1 MMLPKYL
8 DAGTGSAIWAAITAG
23 VAGGFVVIKIF
34 WFRFIKFIKRILNIS
49 GRK

>member
-1 MMLPKYL
+1 MLPRYL

-34 WFRFIKFIKRILNIS
+34 WFRFTKFIKRILKLN
-49 GRK
+49 GKK

>member
-1 MMLPKYL
+1 MLPRYL

-34 WFRFIKFIKRILNIS
+34 WYRFTKFIKRILKLS
-49 GRK
+49 GKK